1 MAKRHAIP
9 RKKSEKMFTK
19 NAGNNRVHPLN
30 VIPQPVNRGGIR
42 L

>member
-1 MAKRHAIP
+1 MSKRHAIP
-9 RKKSEKMFTK
+9 AKKSQRLFTAT
-19 NAGNNRVHPLN
+19 AGNNRVHPKN